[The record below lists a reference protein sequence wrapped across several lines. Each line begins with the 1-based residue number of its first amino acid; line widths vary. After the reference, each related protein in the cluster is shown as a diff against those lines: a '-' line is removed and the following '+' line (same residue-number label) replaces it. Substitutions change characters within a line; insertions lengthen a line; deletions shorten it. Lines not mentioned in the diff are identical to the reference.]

1 MSDLLKMYRV
11 LEDDELAKRVQGAV
25 VKKAHYDTAN
35 QDADSESKAFAALVL
50 EEPFRQWRDFHLE
63 AAANASVLGQVTL
76 SRDRQTAYTHDV
88 KDADLEYIV
97 GVTWQKVAA
106 KYTAA

>member
-11 LEDDELAKRVQGAV
+11 LEDDELAKRIQGAV
-25 VKKAHYDTAN
+25 VKKAHYEQASGGTTEQAT
-35 QDADSESKAFAALVL
+35 AFAALVL

-97 GVTWQKVAA
+97 GVTWQKVAE
-106 KYTAA
+106 KYTAV